1 MNNSTKNI
9 IDDLNKYITD
19 SNIKQTIESRGVS
32 LIESVVHLLEAI
44 ENNFDSETSI
54 DLERRLINSIKSKDP
69 SKFKRKI
76 RQV

>member
-1 MNNSTKNI
+1 MNTSTKNI
-9 IDDLNKYITD
+9 IDDLNNYISD

-32 LIESVVHLLEAI
+32 LIESVVNLLDAI
-44 ENNFDSETSI
+44 ENNFDPEISI

>member
-44 ENNFDSETSI
+44 ENNFDSETSV

>member
-69 SKFKRKI
+69 TKFKRKI